1 MASPPHN
8 SSPAG
13 SPPYPPHAQ
22 LPTKKRSSAAGDL
35 SIQPPALKR
44 RKASTMSIASAGSA
58 HPLRQTS
65 FPPDEINGR
74 SYSPS
79 YQRSPSVDNMSLV
92 SGSQVSGAPVKKKRG
107 RKSKAER
114 AREEAAALRDGT
126 PSMAGGRAATIIS
139 NASGNAGRDGDADG
153 GREGDND
160 GSFELPETMAST
172 SAARTKEQL
181 EEEKELLALLKSQM
195 DPVQFER
202 YEIWHRAFL
211 RPQDVKRHIN
221 SVTSQSCPTNVHQ
234 MMQVVCKMY
243 LGDIVEAARDVQQ
256 EWVEQGEEQV
266 ENDAAIEPGD
276 ELSKFRRQAPL
287 RPDHLREA
295 YQRRRAENGG
305 ATGSLMFWNQ
315 QTHNGAERF
324 APRAGGRRIF
334 R

>member
-1 MASPPHN
+1 MASPPHH

-22 LPTKKRSSAAGDL
+22 LPSKKRSSAAGDL

-44 RKASTMSIASAGSA
+44 RKASIMSVASAGSA

-65 FPPDEINGR
+65 FPPDEANGR

-139 NASGNAGRDGDADG
+139 NASGNNGRDGDADG
-153 GREGDND
+153 GREGEND
-160 GSFELPETMAST
+160 GSFDLPETMAST

-181 EEEKELLALLKSQM
+181 EEEKELLALLKSHM

-202 YEIWHRAFL
+202 YEIWHRTFL
-211 RPQDVKRHIN
+211 KPTDVKRHIN
-221 SVTSQSCPTNVHQ
+221 SVTSQSCPTNIHQ

-256 EWVEQGEEQV
+256 EWVEQGEKQV
-266 ENDAAIEPGD
+266 ENDADIEPGD

-295 YQRRRAENGG
+295 YHRRKAENS
-305 ATGSLMFWNQ
+305 APTGSLMIWNQ